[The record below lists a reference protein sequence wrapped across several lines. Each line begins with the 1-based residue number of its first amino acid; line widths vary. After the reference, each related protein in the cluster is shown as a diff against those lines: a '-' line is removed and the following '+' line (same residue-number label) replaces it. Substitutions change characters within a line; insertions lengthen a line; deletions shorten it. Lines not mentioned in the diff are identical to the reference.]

1 MSHHVLE
8 DEQNEKFS
16 TNENAKLNRLFASI
30 QADLDQVDATFQER
44 ATSGLDI
51 LNSASMHV
59 LAAPGKRLRTALT
72 LLSGKL
78 HTYRFDKLLPL
89 SVAFEMVHLATL
101 IHDDIVDNASTRRG
115 HPTVNSLWG
124 TNIAILLG
132 DYYFAKTAGL
142 IADINDNRVDRL
154 FSETVAIVCEG
165 TIMELM
171 SAGRIDLTTE
181 NYYDKITHK
190 TACLIAACS
199 KGGAIVSAASD
210 EQIADLYAYGMNL
223 GIAFQI
229 IDDILDYTQDQ
240 ATIGKPAGNDLR
252 QGMVTLPLIYALQ
265 EQPHNGHYQQVHQL
279 LNGITHAEEDIN
291 AVINWVAQ
299 GSGVERSFSDAYY
312 YADKAREVLHHF
324 PASSDRE
331 VLDELI
337 NFVVERRH

>member
-1 MSHHVLE
+1 MNDTATLSH
-8 DEQNEKFS
+8 
-16 TNENAKLNRLFASI
+16 LFASI
-30 QADLDQVDATFQER
+30 EPDMEQVDHTFRVR

-51 LNSASMHV
+51 LNSASMHA
-59 LAAPGKRLRTALT
+59 LGSPGKRLRTALM

-78 HTYRFDKLLPL
+78 NTYRLDKLLPL

-115 HPTVNSLWG
+115 HPTVNALWG
-124 TNIAILLG
+124 NNIAILLG

-142 IADINDNRVDRL
+142 IADINDNRIDRL

-171 SAGRIDLTTE
+171 SAGRIDLTIE

-210 EQIADLYAYGMNL
+210 GQIADLYAYGMNL

-265 EQPHNGHYQQVHQL
+265 EQPLNGHLQEVHNI
-279 LNGITHAEEDIN
+279 LNGTPHTQEDILSIVDWVLSDGN
-291 AVINWVAQ
+291 A
-299 GSGVERSFSDAYY
+299 ERSMKDAYT
-312 YADKAREVLHHF
+312 YADKAREALYHF
-324 PASSDRE
+324 PASADRD
-331 VLDELI
+331 VL
-337 NFVVERRH
+337 